1 VGGVIKGWQEALV
14 LMKPG
19 AKWQLFVPPELAYG
33 ANPRPGIPSNSLLV
47 FDVEV
52 VGVKPNGAASQG
64 GPPQGTT
71 TIPGAPPVHR
81 AAPPTPPPPST
92 PN

>member
-1 VGGVIKGWQEALV
+1 VIKGWQEALV

-33 ANPRPGIPSNSLLV
+33 ANPRPGIPSNSLLL

-52 VGVKPNGAASQG
+52 VGVKSNGAALPGAPSQ
-64 GPPQGTT
+64 
-71 TIPGAPPVHR
+71 GAPPVHR
-81 AAPPTPPPPST
+81 AMPPPPPAPPST